1 MKGPWSPAED
11 AKLLHLVSE
20 LGTEKWVTIAQRMQ
34 TRTGKQCRER
44 YHNHINPSLTKA
56 PFTREEEDKIR
67 EMFEAWGPKWAEMAK
82 RLPGRSDNAV
92 KNHWNTTMQR
102 KLRRERGIGPGHAP
116 LRSDRERHA
125 KDSVV
130 DAAATPESSSGSGT
144 RAGSGSG
151 TGTRKDEDYLGRRGG
166 GGVHKRSASSIST
179 NSVSSSVFTSTPP
192 LRPTSRFGGP
202 GMHQQQGTQSPEVSP
217 TGSRAIPQSSSY
229 DDRNGNGMPPPP
241 SIAISSA
248 TPSRRNNHDRDRG
261 SPSPAPSVWSLRS
274 GYGGDHNEADGGYGS
289 GPDGADGRDERSASE
304 PLPGFGL
311 ASRDKRMSLRST
323 ILNRDPGAGGH

>member
-102 KLRRERGIGPGHAP
+102 KLRRER
-116 LRSDRERHA
+116 
-125 KDSVV
+125 
-130 DAAATPESSSGSGT
+130 
-144 RAGSGSG
+144 
-151 TGTRKDEDYLGRRGG
+151 
-166 GGVHKRSASSIST
+166 
-179 NSVSSSVFTSTPP
+179 
-192 LRPTSRFGGP
+192 
-202 GMHQQQGTQSPEVSP
+202 
-217 TGSRAIPQSSSY
+217 
-229 DDRNGNGMPPPP
+229 
-241 SIAISSA
+241 
-248 TPSRRNNHDRDRG
+248 
-261 SPSPAPSVWSLRS
+261 
-274 GYGGDHNEADGGYGS
+274 
-289 GPDGADGRDERSASE
+289 
-304 PLPGFGL
+304 
-311 ASRDKRMSLRST
+311 
-323 ILNRDPGAGGH
+323 